1 MRRALVLT
9 LIVIYI
15 IVNISSMGFSLS
27 DEILWTKEQ
36 KQFVIDHPVIR
47 IGVDPK
53 FVPFEF
59 IDVDGIYKGITSD
72 YLKIVSEKTG
82 IQFQVVENL
91 TWVEAYNLA
100 LKGEIDMLP
109 AISKTK
115 EREEDFLFSEPY
127 YNFKRVIVTRDD
139 ETNIYGIEDL
149 DNLTVAVQKSSSHHS
164 YLLGFP
170 RINLSLYD
178 SVEEALT
185 SVANGTERAFVGNL
199 ASTNYLIRSNA
210 LTNLRFTAFEADS
223 KQSISFAFRK
233 DWPELQGILNKV
245 LGTITEE
252 EKMEIS
258 ERWINLE
265 TEFDYGPIIRLVSII
280 GMVLAIIIGVSL
292 YWIIRLRKEIEK
304 RKEIQKDL
312 EIAKEI
318 AEDANK
324 FKSSFM
330 ARMSHE
336 IRTPLNAITG
346 MAYLLKKT
354 NISLTQSMYIDR
366 ITQASNNVLSIV
378 NDILDYSKIEAGK
391 VELEITSFSLDQVI
405 QSIVNIVSYKIES
418 QRIGLKLSKDPRIP
432 NWFYGDQKRIEQILL
447 NLLNNA
453 AKFTNEGE
461 VSLDIRLLA
470 NQDDKYHITFTISDT
485 GIGMNQEQ
493 IDKLFNPFVQGD
505 ITINRRFGG
514 SGLGLSIVKNLVE
527 MMNGKVQVFSTE
539 GKGSTFIVHL
549 TLEVDKNKEGS
560 YSRDISTNLF
570 KDLRTLVLEKTG
582 SNMNL
587 IESYLGS
594 FGMHCELTTSE
605 NSALNM
611 LEAADGKFSK
621 TFDLFVMDFETPSEG
636 GLIFIDRINKSD
648 RIVKKPKIIVLLPM
662 MREDLLDRLND
673 KGVELGIVKPVIPS
687 VLLNG
692 IIDIFN
698 LKAVNST
705 TVSIENIPKGDKME
719 KNYCV
724 LIVEDNKTNQ
734 MIARTLLQQAGID
747 SIVADNGKLGIEE
760 YEKNK
765 NLIDLILMDLHM
777 PIMNGYDSAK
787 GIRTISE
794 DIPIIAMTADVILG
808 VKEECEKSG
817 IYHYISKPFN
827 PEYFVKAVKD
837 IIESSTH
844 KNPMEV
850 RALDIEAG
858 LSNIGGD
865 EKIYKLVLEEFVKEN
880 ANTIYN
886 LEDSLKDNNISDAI
900 QIVHKVKGSSGSI
913 GGKILYNLA
922 VDFQSALKNEEKE
935 RIIVLKKSFINE
947 LSKLLS
953 EINEL

>member
-1 MRRALVLT
+1 MRRVLVLT

-15 IVNISSMGFSLS
+15 IVNTSSMGYSLS

-318 AEDANK
+318 SEDANK

-366 ITQASNNVLSIV
+366 ITQASNNMLSIV

-705 TVSIENIPKGDKME
+705 TVSIENIPKGDKMD

-765 NLIDLILMDLHM
+765 DLIDLILMDLHM

-865 EKIYKLVLEEFVKEN
+865 ETVYKLVLEEFFKEN
-880 ANTIYN
+880 TNTIDN
-886 LEDSLKDNNISDAI
+886 LDNSLKDNNISDAI

-913 GGKILYNLA
+913 GAKTLYNLA
-922 VDFQSALKNEEKE
+922 VEFQSALKNEEKE
-935 RIIVLKKSFINE
+935 RIIVLKNSFINE